1 MSFIKNVLVG
11 FKDAVKAGSDF
22 NPTLETVLGE
32 IETLHQQG
40 HLDQV
45 LYQAEQSYVKEH
57 EEYTAKG
64 IHTNAADSQRE
75 VREMDHFIKALE
87 ATVDGLEPPLKEDAE
102 KLLDLHDKMKN
113 ILGNAMKK

>member
-1 MSFIKNVLVG
+1 MSFIKNVIGG
-11 FKDAVKAGSDF
+11 FRDAVKAGNEF
-22 NPTLETVLGE
+22 NPTLEEVLKE
-32 IETLHQQG
+32 IEDLHQQG

-45 LYQAEQSYVKEH
+45 LYEAEQSYVEEH
-57 EEYTAKG
+57 AAYTAKG

-75 VREMDHFIKALE
+75 VREMDHFIKAL
-87 ATVDGLEPPLKEDAE
+87 AAAVDGLEPPLKEDAE